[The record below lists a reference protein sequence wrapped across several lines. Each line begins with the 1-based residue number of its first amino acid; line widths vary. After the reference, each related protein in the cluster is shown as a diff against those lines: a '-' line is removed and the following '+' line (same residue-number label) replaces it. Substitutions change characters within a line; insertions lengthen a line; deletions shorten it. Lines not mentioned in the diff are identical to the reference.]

1 MAITFYLGSG
11 SPFAWKV
18 WLTLEHKVLPY
29 ELRVVALGKGE
40 HYGEAYLRMN
50 PRGRVPVLVDGDVT
64 LAESSAIVAYLEEV
78 YPARPVLPAAPA
90 ERARQRRLEAEATFN
105 LFPAA
110 RALLG
115 LTIQR
120 SGAPAPEAELE
131 APRAALLA
139 ELGHFERDLRGD
151 GFGEDGPGLGDYAIL
166 PMLALIRR
174 IDERYPGKGIW
185 ADCPSSLVR
194 YVAHHEKLPIF
205 QTTWPPHWA

>member
-1 MAITFYLGSG
+1 MALTLYLGSG

-29 ELRVVALGKGE
+29 ELRIVSLGKGE
-40 HYGEAYLRMN
+40 QHGAPYLRLN
-50 PRGRVPVLVDGDVT
+50 PRGKVPVLVDGDDV
-64 LAESSAIVAYLEEV
+64 LAESSAIVAHLEEV

-90 ERARQRRLEAEATFN
+90 ERARQRRLEAEATVD
-105 LFPAA
+105 LFPVAKT
-110 RALLG
+110 LLR

-120 SGAPAPEAELE
+120 NGEPAPEAELE

-139 ELGHFERDLRGD
+139 ELARFERDLRGD
-151 GFGEDGPGLGDYAIL
+151 CFGEDGPGLADYAIF

-174 IDERYPGKGIW
+174 IDARYPGKGLGS
-185 ADCPSSLVR
+185 ACPEWITGYLAR
-194 YVAHHEKLPIF
+194 LEKLPIF